1 MRNEPKSSKSS
12 KSNPK
17 QNQQIL
23 FIGLLFVACLL
34 AFELFRDKGASRKKN
49 KDKEP
54 ITLNDSTKNTKD
66 VKMSAADSISKV
78 YAPIAFRQEQLKN
91 ERVKN
96 AYKTKGD
103 SILVAYKKANL
114 DVNTLNIYVRAFK
127 KEEVVEVWAKDKNN
141 NAYILLRSYKFC
153 KSSGKLGPKRKAGDN
168 QIPEGFYKIDR
179 FNPQSKFY
187 LSLGLN
193 YPNKIDKKWGDT
205 TGLGSDIFIHGDCQ
219 TIGCIPITDE
229 KIKELYIIAIDAKS
243 AGQKTIPVSIFPARM
258 TEENIRSLKVQ
269 YQDEPQT
276 LKLWASMKKG
286 YQFFEDCKQL
296 PSIILTDKGEYVC
309 KSSCGAN

>member
-1 MRNEPKSSKSS
+1 MRNEPKSSKPS

-17 QNQQIL
+17 QTQQIL
-23 FIGLLFVACLL
+23 LIGLLLIACLL
-34 AFELFRDKGASRKKN
+34 AFELFRGRGTARKKE
-49 KDKEP
+49 KEP
-54 ITLNDSTKNTKD
+54 TSLSDTTKKIAETKQ
-66 VKMSAADSISKV
+66 SAADSISKV

-91 ERVKN
+91 EKVAA

-103 SILVAYKKANL
+103 SALLAYKNAGL
-114 DVNTLNIYVRAFK
+114 DLNTLNIYIRAFK
-127 KEEVVEVWAKDKNN
+127 KEQIVEVWGKDKNKR
-141 NAYILLRSYKFC
+141 AYTLLKTYTFC

-179 FNPQSKFY
+179 FNPKSKFY

-193 YPNKIDKKWGDT
+193 YPNKVDKKMGDT

-219 TIGCIPITDE
+219 TIGCIPITDD
-229 KIKELYIIAIDAKS
+229 KIKELYVMAIDAKS
-243 AGQKTIPVSIFPARM
+243 AGQKTIPVSIFPTRLTNEAY
-258 TEENIRSLKVQ
+258 RSLKVQ
-269 YQDEPQT
+269 FQDEPET

-296 PSIILTDKGEYVC
+296 PSIVLTDKGEYIC
-309 KSSCGAN
+309 KSDCGGN